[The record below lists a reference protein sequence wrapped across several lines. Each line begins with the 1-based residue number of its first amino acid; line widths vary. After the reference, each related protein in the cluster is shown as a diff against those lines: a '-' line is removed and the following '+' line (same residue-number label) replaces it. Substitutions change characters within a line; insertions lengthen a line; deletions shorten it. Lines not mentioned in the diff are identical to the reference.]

1 MASTRETAR
10 RNEVRRLFQ
19 TIYPNGTAADVLTFF
34 AWLEAN
40 GPDLLPPDGQ
50 GNQFHLLKS
59 DLEGLLAQ
67 RQPIKQ
73 KRPSKRP
80 AGTRR
85 QSDDHGDL
93 VPVEESDRSL

>member
-19 TIYPNGTAADVLTFF
+19 TIYPNATAAEILTFF

-40 GPDLLPPDGQ
+40 SPDLLPPDQQ

-59 DLEGLLAQ
+59 DLEGLWGHRPPA
-67 RQPIKQ
+67 KQ
-73 KRPSKRP
+73 KGKAKGP

-85 QSDDHGDL
+85 EKREEDL
-93 VPVEESDRSL
+93 TSV